1 MTALQFISKAQLSA
15 FFQTRN
21 GEIRVAQR
29 LRLAD
34 PALDL
39 SENLRVHAASG
50 GQFVLLGIPEDIG
63 PRANCG
69 GGGAE
74 LGWQAFLSKFLNL
87 QANDLLA
94 ASQILLLGEVTCAD
108 LQTQGQVLD
117 NSTAADLASL
127 RALCAQLDK
136 RVQAAVQPIFAAGL
150 TPIVIGGGH
159 NNALPL
165 LQALAASSKQ
175 PVNCLNI
182 DPHADFRAL
191 EGRHSGNGFSYAM
204 QQTLLQHYFVLG
216 LHQQKNNAASL
227 TALQQ
232 AGADYVS
239 YQQIFVERKLSWQQA
254 IEQALEKV
262 LSANTPLALELDTDA
277 ITAMPASALNYSGI
291 SVSEAEQAVYQFA
304 KLPHTAYLHLAE
316 AAPKQHPAGLNAGL
330 NHCGQVL
337 SQLVQAFLLGKAQ
350 QVPLVR

>member
-1 MTALQFISKAQLSA
+1 MPSFQCISKAQLSA
-15 FFQTRN
+15 FFQIRH
-21 GEIRVAQR
+21 GEVR
-29 LRLAD
+29 LGQQIQYTDPELNLA
-34 PALDL
+34 
-39 SENLRVHAASG
+39 ENLSQHAAG
-50 GQFVLLGIPEDIG
+50 GGRFVLLGIPEDIG

-74 LGWQAFLSKFLNL
+74 LGWQAFLRKFLNL
-87 QANDLLA
+87 QANDHFDA
-94 ASQILLLGEVTCAD
+94 RQILLLGEVSCAD
-108 LQTQGQVLD
+108 LQTQGQLLD
-117 NSTAADLASL
+117 NTKSDDLACL
-127 RALCAQLDK
+127 RELCAQLDQ
-136 RVQAAVQPIFAAGL
+136 RVQAAVQPIFTAGL

-165 LQALAASSKQ
+165 LQALAAHSLQ

-182 DPHADFRAL
+182 DPHADFRPL

-204 QQTLLQHYFVLG
+204 QQALIQHYFVLG

-227 TALQQ
+227 KALKQ
-232 AGADYVS
+232 AGADYLS
-239 YQQIFVERKLSWQQA
+239 YQQIFVAASLSWQQA

-262 LSANTPLALELDTDA
+262 LTVNTPLALELDTDA
-277 ITAMPASALNYSGI
+277 ITDMPASAMNFSGI

-304 KLPHTAYLHLAE
+304 KLPNTAYLHLAE
-316 AAPKQHPAGLNAGL
+316 AAPAQHPAGLAAGL

>member
-1 MTALQFISKAQLSA
+1 MALVQCVTKAQLSA
-15 FFQTRN
+15 FFQTRS
-21 GEIRVAQR
+21 GETRLGQR
-29 LRLAD
+29 IQLTD
-34 PALDL
+34 PLL
-39 SENLRVHAASG
+39 SITENLRQHAAHS

-87 QANDLLA
+87 QANEQLD
-94 ASQILLLGEVTCAD
+94 ASQILLLGEVSCAD
-108 LQTQGQVLD
+108 LQAQGQLLD
-117 NSTAADLASL
+117 NSKSEDLANL
-127 RALCAQLDK
+127 RTLCAQLDA

-165 LQALAASSKQ
+165 LQALAASTAQ

-182 DPHADFRAL
+182 DPHADFRPL

-204 QQTLLQHYFVLG
+204 QQALLQHYFVLG

-227 TALQQ
+227 KALQQ
-232 AGADYVS
+232 AGADYLS
-239 YQQIFVERKLSWQQA
+239 YQQIFVAATLSWQQA

-277 ITAMPASALNYSGI
+277 ITGMPASALNYSGI

-316 AAPKQHPAGLNAGL
+316 AAPAQHPAGLTAGL

-350 QVPLVR
+350 QVPLIR

>member
-1 MTALQFISKAQLSA
+1 MAALQCITKAQLSA
-15 FFQTRN
+15 FFQTRT
-21 GEIRVAQR
+21 GETR
-29 LRLAD
+29 LGQCIQLTD
-34 PALDL
+34 PLL
-39 SENLRVHAASG
+39 SFPENLRYHAAHG
-50 GQFVLLGIPEDIG
+50 GKFVLLGIPEDIG

-87 QANDLLA
+87 QANEQLDA
-94 ASQILLLGEVTCAD
+94 CQILLLGEVSCAD
-108 LQTQGQVLD
+108 LQAQGQLLD
-117 NSTAADLASL
+117 NSKSDDLASL
-127 RALCAQLDK
+127 RTLCAQLDQ
-136 RVQAAVQPIFAAGL
+136 RVQAAVQPVFAAGL
-150 TPIVIGGGH
+150 TPIIIGGGH

-165 LQALAASSKQ
+165 LQALAASTAQ

-182 DPHADFRAL
+182 DPHADFRPL

-204 QQTLLQHYFVLG
+204 QQALLQHYFVLG

-227 TALQQ
+227 AALKQ
-232 AGADYVS
+232 AGADYHS
-239 YQQIFVERKLSWQQA
+239 YQQIFVAATLSWQQA

-277 ITAMPASALNYSGI
+277 ITGMPASALNYSGI

-316 AAPKQHPAGLNAGL
+316 AAPAQHPAGLSAGL